1 MAANIQVLPPG
12 SVRFDEVTGDVLQ
25 GVVKKPVIRS
35 FTHGRGKETETKQ
48 GEITYMADMNGCVC
62 VCVGGECVRAC
73 VRALKHEKTLL
84 GSARSYSVL

>member
-1 MAANIQVLPPG
+1 MLPPG

-48 GEITYMADMNGCVC
+48 GEITYMADMDGYVW
-62 VCVGGECVRAC
+62 VCVGAKVSKQSVRCV
-73 VRALKHEKTLL
+73 
-84 GSARSYSVL
+84 